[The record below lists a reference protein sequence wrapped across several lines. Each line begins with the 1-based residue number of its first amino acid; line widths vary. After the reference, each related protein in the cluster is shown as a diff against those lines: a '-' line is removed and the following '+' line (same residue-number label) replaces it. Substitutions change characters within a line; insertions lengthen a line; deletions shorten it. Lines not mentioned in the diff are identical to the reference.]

1 MGWFLGA
8 GLGFLFGGPLGAL
21 VGGALQ
27 SFMGKEARNSMPYQ
41 SAGRKEEAEFV
52 TYLVSIMTKIAL
64 ADGHLDKSE
73 RQVIHNFFGRE
84 LGFSGMDLQFIDGM
98 IEQTRLVNP
107 DLGQIARGFRS
118 RGNREQSLL
127 LLDVCHQIAMADG
140 KITVSEEKEL
150 DYLTSYLGIEKEEQE
165 RIKNRHWG
173 AGRGRQK
180 GAGRAG
186 GEVLDEALD
195 DYAVLGVTRS
205 SSTSE
210 IKKAYRQMA
219 SQYHPDK
226 VSHLGKELIDFAGK
240 KFIVIN
246 KAYQAIRKEKGF

>member
-8 GLGFLFGGPLGAL
+8 GLGYLFGGPLGAM

-27 SFMGKEARNSMPYQ
+27 SYMGKELRDVTRYQ

-64 ADGHLDKSE
+64 ADGHLAQSE
-73 RQVIHNFFGRE
+73 RQVIHNFFAQE
-84 LGFSGMDLQFIDGM
+84 LGFSGLDLRFIDGL
-98 IEQTRLVNP
+98 IEQTRIVNP

-118 RGNREQSLL
+118 AGNREQSLL

-140 KITVSEEKEL
+140 KVTVSEEKEL
-150 DYLTSYLGIEKEEQE
+150 DYLTSYLGIPKEEQE
-165 RIKNRHWG
+165 RIKNKYWG
-173 AGRGRQK
+173 AGRQRE
-180 GAGRAG
+180 AGRAG
-186 GEVLDEALD
+186 DEFVD
-195 DYAVLGVTRS
+195 DYAMLGISRS
-205 SSTSE
+205 ASTAE

-246 KAYQAIRKEKGF
+246 KAYENIRKEKGV